1 MARLLAAAV
10 SFTAPTSGSTNNAT
24 YDSVAAMLRGI
35 RDGRFAASAQA
46 AKDWTALVE
55 KLRDANIRKP
65 NFVRRMN
72 ELLLEK
78 PALEQKS

>member
-1 MARLLAAAV
+1 MAEDATQKLDAY
-10 SFTAPTSGSTNNAT
+10 GSTNNAT
-24 YDSVAAMLRGI
+24 YDSVAEMLRGV
-35 RDGRFAASAQA
+35 RDGCFAASAQA
-46 AKDWTALVE
+46 AEDWTALVV

-78 PALEQKS
+78 PALDQKS